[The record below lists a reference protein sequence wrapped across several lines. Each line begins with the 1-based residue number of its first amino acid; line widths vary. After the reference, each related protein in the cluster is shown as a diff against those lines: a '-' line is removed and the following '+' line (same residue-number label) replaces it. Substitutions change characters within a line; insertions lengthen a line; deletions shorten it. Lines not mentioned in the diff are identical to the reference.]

1 MTTTSG
7 SGTPEANK
15 ELLRTY
21 LEGFWNSGDYAVAE
35 RFIAKDAFF
44 HDFVDQPE
52 PIPQG
57 LAGVKHVYSKF
68 VAGFPDIKM
77 ILGEMMAEGDFV
89 TVLWTT
95 RGLQTG
101 PFQGIPPT
109 YKVIDFTGSTTVRI
123 SNGKIVEGWNHMD
136 IMKGLMQLGVLPSG
150 PLPAPMR
157 WLLAFR
163 GKREK
168 RRRGL

>member
-1 MTTTSG
+1 MTAPAG

-15 ELLRTY
+15 ELVRTY
-21 LEGFWNSGDYAVAE
+21 IEGFWNSGDYSVAE
-35 RFIAKDAFF
+35 RYIAKDAFF
-44 HDFVDQPE
+44 HDFVDQPQ

-57 LAGVKHVYSKF
+57 LAGVKHVYSTF
-68 VAGFPDIKM
+68 AAAFPGIKM
-77 ILGEMMAEGDFV
+77 ILGEMLAEGDFV
-89 TVLWTT
+89 TMLWTV

-101 PFQGIPPT
+101 LFQGIPPT
-109 YKVIDFTGSTTVRI
+109 YKTIDFTGSTTVRI
-123 SNGKIVEGWNHMD
+123 KDKQIVEGWNHMD
-136 IMKGLMQLGVLPSG
+136 ILRGLMQLGVMPSG

-157 WLLAFR
+157 WWLAFQ